1 MIAWALEALV
11 ASTILMVAVLLLRGP
26 ARRAFGPDIAYAL
39 WLLPA
44 LRLLLPPL
52 PQELRE
58 AAVVPVLH
66 ASEQITILLVEPLGE
81 AAAAP
86 VAQFSLLG
94 PALVMLW
101 VAGAA
106 AFIAW
111 HAFAHVRFCRRML
124 AETARATRIEDGV
137 QVIETGAATGP
148 LAFGIWRRYVAFPR
162 DFAERYDADER
173 DLALAHE
180 LGHHAR
186 GDLIANWA
194 ALVVLAL
201 HWFNPIAWRAFRA
214 FRADQEIAND
224 ARVLAGQ
231 NPMLRHVYACA
242 IVKAAHGGAVSAAC
256 HLHTIDDL
264 KGRLRMLTTR
274 RTSRARLVAGVG
286 TVAVLTAAGLG
297 VTASGTRAAERVRS
311 GVENATG
318 IQLAELDRAAIGRIS
333 PLVSPAPVPAP
344 AAAVAPVAAVQSVG
358 ALPEAPPVPR
368 VQPAPPAPPVPP
380 APPALAIDEDSRN
393 VTVTMS
399 PDGKTVRK
407 QIRVISRDK
416 DGKLKAED
424 FPAAAEMAKIPEIRS
439 MNCADDGKTHQM
451 VLNEDKGGKRKIII
465 CSNRIERVASEGAA
479 IAANGADIERNA
491 YHSALRGLQSAR
503 AGIATNMSMAEEARK
518 EALQGIDQA
527 IKEVEED
534 MAKAQ

>member
-26 ARRAFGPDIAYAL
+26 VRRAFGPDIAYAL

-58 AAVVPVLH
+58 AAVAPVLR
-66 ASEQITILLVEPLGE
+66 ASEQITILFVEPLGE
-81 AAAAP
+81 TAAAP
-86 VAQFSLLG
+86 AAQFSLLG

-101 VAGAA
+101 MAGAA
-106 AFIAW
+106 AFIVW
-111 HAFAHVRFCRRML
+111 HAVAHVRLCRRML
-124 AETARATRIEDGV
+124 AEAARATRIEHGV

-162 DFAERYDADER
+162 DFAERYDAEER
-173 DLALAHE
+173 NLALAHE

-224 ARVLAGQ
+224 ARVLAGR

-264 KGRLRMLTTR
+264 
-274 RTSRARLVAGVG
+274 ARLVAGVG
-286 TVAVLTAAGLG
+286 TVALLTAAGLG
-297 VTASGTRAAERVRS
+297 ITASGTQAAERVRS
-311 GVENATG
+311 GVEKATG
-318 IQLAELDRAAIGRIS
+318 VKLSELDQAAIDRFAPI
-333 PLVSPAPVPAP
+333 VPAAPAPAP
-344 AAAVAPVAAVQSVG
+344 AAAVPPVAAAQAVG
-358 ALPEAPPVPR
+358 AAPAAPS
-368 VQPAPPAPPVPP
+368 APPALPAPP
-380 APPALAIDEDSRN
+380 APPALAIDEDTRN
-393 VTVTMS
+393 VTVTTS
-399 PDGKTVRK
+399 PDGKTVHK
-407 QIRVISRDK
+407 QIRIITRDK
-416 DGKLKAED
+416 DGKDQFRGMGEIVR
-424 FPAAAEMAKIPEIRS
+424 EIPGIRTID
-439 MNCADDGKTHQM
+439 CGDDGKTHKM
-451 VLNEDKGGKRKIII
+451 VLNEDKGDKRMIII
-465 CSNRIERVASEGAA
+465 CTNRIERVAGEGAA
-479 IAANGADIERNA
+479 IAANSAAIERNA
-491 YHSALRGLQSAR
+491 YRSALRGLQNAR
-503 AGIATNMSMAEEARK
+503 AGIAANMSMAEEARK
-518 EALQGIDQA
+518 QALQGIDTA
-527 IKEVEED
+527 IKQVEED

>member
-11 ASTILMVAVLLLRGP
+11 ASTILMIAVLLLRGP
-26 ARRAFGPDIAYAL
+26 VRRAFGPDIAYAL

-52 PQELRE
+52 PQDLRE
-58 AAVVPVLH
+58 AAVAPVLR
-66 ASEQITILLVEPLGE
+66 ASEQITILFVEPLAE
-81 AAAAP
+81 TAAAP
-86 VAQFSLLG
+86 ASQFSLLG

-106 AFIAW
+106 AFIVW
-111 HAFAHVRFCRRML
+111 HACAHARFCRRML
-124 AETARATRIEDGV
+124 AETARATEIEHGV

-173 DLALAHE
+173 NLALAHE

-264 KGRLRMLTTR
+264 KGRLKMLTTR

-286 TVAVLTAAGLG
+286 AVALLTAAGLA
-297 VTASGTRAAERVRS
+297 VTASGTQAAERVRS
-311 GVENATG
+311 GVEKATG
-318 IQLAELDRAAIGRIS
+318 IELAELDQAAMERI
-333 PLVSPAPVPAP
+333 AP
-344 AAAVAPVAAVQSVG
+344 
-358 ALPEAPPVPR
+358 
-368 VQPAPPAPPVPP
+368 
-380 APPALAIDEDSRN
+380 I
-393 VTVTMS
+393 
-399 PDGKTVRK
+399 
-407 QIRVISRDK
+407 
-416 DGKLKAED
+416 
-424 FPAAAEMAKIPEIRS
+424 
-439 MNCADDGKTHQM
+439 
-451 VLNEDKGGKRKIII
+451 
-465 CSNRIERVASEGAA
+465 AS
-479 IAANGADIERNA
+479 
-491 YHSALRGLQSAR
+491 
-503 AGIATNMSMAEEARK
+503 
-518 EALQGIDQA
+518 
-527 IKEVEED
+527 
-534 MAKAQ
+534 